1 MSVTGDR
8 APPSGTVHAVQ
19 QTENNHDRLDHD
31 RLDHDHLDHDHLD
44 HTGRVV
50 VVTGGTKGIGR
61 VIVERFLDWGAEVV
75 TCGRTEPDV
84 LPASAGR
91 VASFV
96 AADVRDPDQAAAVV
110 DAAVER
116 HGRLDVV
123 INNAGGAPEADAATA
138 SPRFSEA
145 IIKLNLLAP
154 LHVAQRANHHMQTGD
169 GGVIVNISSV
179 SGTRPSP
186 GTAAYGAAKAGLL
199 NLTSSLAVEW
209 APKVRVAAIV
219 AGLIATE
226 QAELHYGDAAAQAR
240 VASTVPAGRLG
251 LPEDLA
257 QACRWL
263 SSPLASYVSGTAIW
277 LHGGGERP
285 SFLGAVRD
293 D

>member
-1 MSVTGDR
+1 
-8 APPSGTVHAVQ
+8 VQ
-19 QTENNHDRLDHD
+19 QTENNQDTLDQDR
-31 RLDHDHLDHDHLD
+31 LD

-84 LPASAGR
+84 LPSSAGR
-91 VASFV
+91 EASFV

-145 IIKLNLLAP
+145 IIRLNLLAP
-154 LHVAQRANHHMQTGD
+154 MHVAQRANHHMQAGD
-169 GGVIVNISSV
+169 GGVIINISSV

-285 SFLGAVRD
+285 AFLGAVRD